1 MMSFQSRPRVPR
13 TRSAQ
18 RSESE
23 AVDRPAQTP
32 MRDAPARKRV
42 GSTPGWSS
50 SSLELME
57 GLEVNEE
64 VPLDQLPAEW
74 ADRLRRR

>member
-23 AVDRPAQTP
+23 AVDRAAQTP
-32 MRDAPARKRV
+32 ARAAPARNRV